1 MKIMVAMTKSQPPQH
16 HVKHQGMVF
25 VLEIVQQAQ
34 ITIVVKTKDIAG
46 QVMDATIV
54 KNLIFQKILFPLIK
68 IKQIKYSTI
77 ILIRC
82 V

>member
-1 MKIMVAMTKSQPPQH
+1 MKIMGAMTKAQPPQH

>member
-1 MKIMVAMTKSQPPQH
+1 MKIMVAMTKAQPPQH